1 MCNDRFECRGTY
13 VRTYSCA
20 LIALNTGWTTSS
32 NCAALGSQ
40 APDLDGTYR
49 ITVVSTSPFFVL
61 GAAHTLAVYVQW
73 CAPALQVFR
82 GIVREHRH
90 LRMLSTSHLR
100 EVTRTT
106 YVRMPEHAWCVRG
119 WSGRPTWRP
128 RVPRANGHGEDRFEG
143 LLWLQAKR
151 RGATSKYV
159 M

>member
-61 GAAHTLAVYVQW
+61 GAAHTLAVYV
-73 CAPALQVFR
+73 
-82 GIVREHRH
+82 
-90 LRMLSTSHLR
+90 
-100 EVTRTT
+100 RT
-106 YVRMPEHAWCVRG
+106 VVCPCVASFPG
-119 WSGRPTWRP
+119 NRP
-128 RVPRANGHGEDRFEG
+128 RASPFEDAFHFAFEG
-143 LLWLQAKR
+143 SDKDYARSTLVRKLVERQANVR
-151 RGATSKYV
+151 RGAECHRQHSFIIIQWDWSR
-159 M
+159 